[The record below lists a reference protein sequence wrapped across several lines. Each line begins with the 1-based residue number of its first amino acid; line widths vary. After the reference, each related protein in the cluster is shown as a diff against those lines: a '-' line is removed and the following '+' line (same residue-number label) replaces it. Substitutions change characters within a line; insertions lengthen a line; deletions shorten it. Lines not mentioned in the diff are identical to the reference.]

1 MGYLRAKISIRMPKI
16 GWNLK
21 YHGSFLHGTGET
33 EWAMKFY
40 WHFLLS
46 VEFYH
51 TPMLYLKTYT
61 KYCWWNL
68 QPLSLVEA
76 QVYPSRGQFFLCKTS
91 LFLPIVV
98 AWVPCGCWIILSL
111 LEIFG
116 LAGNIPTC
124 HRNHLESFNPP
135 YSCRSISSMLVGQ
148 IRNFNGIHGYAA
160 VATWCRPTYPITFRW
175 HTTIDQV
182 HRYDVPLWHFHL
194 QFGANF
200 FAAMVKSTLW

>member
-1 MGYLRAKISIRMPKI
+1 MAVSFTGPAKPSEPWNFTDVSSFWSSFTLRPCCTWKHIPSIVDEICSHCPWLKPKCI
-16 GWNLK
+16 LPGD
-21 YHGSFLHGTGET
+21 S
-33 EWAMKFY
+33 
-40 WHFLLS
+40 
-46 VEFYH
+46 
-51 TPMLYLKTYT
+51 
-61 KYCWWNL
+61 
-68 QPLSLVEA
+68 
-76 QVYPSRGQFFLCKTS
+76 FFLCKTS

-182 HRYDVPLWHFHL
+182 HRYDVSLWHFHL
-194 QFGANF
+194 H
-200 FAAMVKSTLW
+200 SELEYHHL